1 MIHLK
6 RILIFIS
13 VLPLLSQVLFCSQNE
28 NILRVTAVGKS
39 SPNITRPAKARAMAL
54 RAAQIEGYRELAR
67 AAGLEKVYRV
77 KGQPGHRVN
86 NVEERKIEA
95 FMKGARVVGK
105 RFISHHEVEI
115 TMEIEISEIVDIAS
129 DLKTERFN
137 ETLTALRNKI
147 ESLEKEMSKIRAELK
162 KAKNILA
169 KLEDK
174 SR

>member
-6 RILIFIS
+6 KILIFIS

-39 SPNITRPAKARAMAL
+39 SPEITQPAKARAMAL

-77 KGQPGHRVN
+77 KSQPGHRVN

-105 RFISHHEVEI
+105 RFITDHKVEI
-115 TMEIEISEIVDIAS
+115 TMEIERSEIIQMAAG
-129 DLKTERFN
+129 LKKERFKKRV
-137 ETLTALRNKI
+137 TTLRNKI
-147 ESLEKEMSKIRAELK
+147 KFLEKEMAKIRAELK
-162 KAKNILA
+162 KTKSILA

-174 SR
+174 SQ